1 MSSNPITL
9 KEYIELESIFRDL
22 GVWGL
27 SVKEINEE
35 SSDVELKGWGKNLY
49 INTPS
54 IKEVTEK
61 IKHLGLECYSTDAID
76 DEDTH
81 DRIWIKVRKK

>member
-9 KEYIELESIFRDL
+9 KEYVELESIFRDL
-22 GVWGL
+22 GIWGL
-27 SVKEINEE
+27 SVKKVYSE
-35 SSDVELKGWGKNLY
+35 SSHAELKGWGSNLY

-61 IKHLGLECYSTDAID
+61 IKHLGLECYSIGAVDD
-76 DEDTH
+76 DETH
-81 DRIWIKVRKK
+81 DRIFIKIRKK